1 MKDLIRESAKDR
13 ILIAAHRGVA
23 GGNIPCNT
31 EAAFEAALYQGADI
45 LELDIERSLDGELF
59 ILHPGMEMMH
69 LRSRRPI
76 TTMTAKKVKKLRY
89 HNFDGTATQEGLMT
103 LDEALEAFGHR
114 CFINLDKFWSNI
126 DKISQ
131 TVRRHNLQ
139 DRVIAKSA
147 PKKKAID
154 MLEQVAPDIPFL
166 HIIRKEDNITDE
178 LLKRDIRL
186 IGAEVL
192 FEKEDEELADPAYI
206 KKMQDQGLLLWVN
219 SILYNYKSIL
229 AAGFT
234 DDVSVTG
241 KPDEGWGR
249 LAQMGYNIIQTDW
262 VLPLRLYLEEKGY
275 NKNK

>member
-1 MKDLIRESAKDR
+1 MQDLIRDAAKDR

-31 EAAFEAALYQGADI
+31 QAAFETALYQGADI
-45 LELDIERSLDGELF
+45 LELDIENSLDGELF
-59 ILHPGMEMMH
+59 ILHPGMESMH
-69 LRSRRPI
+69 LRVRRPI
-76 TTMTAKKVKKLRY
+76 TTMTSKKVRKLRY

-147 PKKKAID
+147 PDKKAIE

-166 HIIRKEDNITDE
+166 PIIRKEDKVTDE

-192 FEKEDEELADPAYI
+192 FEKEEEELAGEAYI
-206 KKMQDQGLLLWVN
+206 KKMHDRNLLLWVN
-219 SILYNYKSIL
+219 AIVYDYKAVL
-229 AAGFT
+229 AAGFS
-234 DDVSVTG
+234 DDVSAAG

-249 LAQMGYNIIQTDW
+249 LAQMGYDIIQTDW
-262 VLPLRLYLEEKGY
+262 VLPLKTYLEQKGY
-275 NKNK
+275 NK